1 MNSKTIIA
9 AVIVVIAV
17 VAVAIAINSGGD
29 DENKGYTGVVYE
41 GNGGKTLNGDDTFRL
56 TSETVMSNMFT
67 NGDKVFNRWN
77 TKADGTGTSYKSG
90 DSISY
95 PEHGYVTLY
104 AQWAYRLNIA
114 TSSGDCQYY
123 LLETGK
129 DPTHITG
136 GSVALPSDGTAGLAI
151 FAPEGT
157 VWVKN
162 TDHTFTGTNGNV
174 TYKLTVSLGG
184 CDTVQA
190 EVNSADPAIVVI
202 SFTYSGNVSGS
213 VTYST
218 TSSSPVA

>member
-41 GNGGKTLNGDDTFRL
+41 GNRGKTLNGDDTFRL

-67 NGDKVFNRWN
+67 NGDKVFNGWN
-77 TKADGTGTSYKSG
+77 TKADGTGTSYKAG

-104 AQWAYRLNIA
+104 AQLAYGLNIA

-174 TYKLTVSLGG
+174 TYRLTVSLEG

-190 EVNSADPAIVVI
+190 EVNSADPSIVII
-202 SFTYSGNVSGS
+202 SFTYSGSVSGS

-218 TSSSPVA
+218 GSSFPVA

>member
-1 MNSKTIIA
+1 M
-9 AVIVVIAV
+9 
-17 VAVAIAINSGGD
+17 G
-29 DENKGYTGVVYE
+29 
-41 GNGGKTLNGDDTFRL
+41 L
-56 TSETVMSNMFT
+56 
-67 NGDKVFNRWN
+67 
-77 TKADGTGTSYKSG
+77 
-90 DSISY
+90 
-95 PEHGYVTLY
+95 
-104 AQWAYRLNIA
+104 AYGLNIA
-114 TSSGDCQYY
+114 TSSVDCQYY

-174 TYKLTVSLGG
+174 TYRLTVSLEG
-184 CDTVQA
+184 CDTIQA